1 MSNGVKATL
10 YVLTPITFMVVV
22 CWIFGF
28 VVMALTVTALIVAW
42 LLICFIMI
50 VKEGLDSRDRKLGP
64 RSETPTIIHIKDP
77 YPQSSPYQYT
87 WITETETTYEMP
99 ENWKPGD
106 PTAKAEDKP

>member
-10 YVLTPITFMVVV
+10 YVLTPIALAAAMI
-22 CWIFGF
+22 WIFGIF
-28 VVMALTVTALIVAW
+28 ALLGVAVATIVLGVLIY
-42 LLICFIMI
+42 FILI
-50 VKEGLDSRDRKLGP
+50 VKEGLDDHDRRSPGP
-64 RSETPTIIHIKDP
+64 RSETPTIIHVKDP
-77 YPQSSPYQYT
+77 YQQYT